1 MILGIS
7 MQKECVFDKFG
18 VISDGVYVYTYTP
31 QEKLRPDTVM
41 ADAFAVAAKGTV
53 AAVEKAVYNPGE
65 NSVRLFLGDGLFAK
79 KINVISEQ
87 LLSLDGTVV
96 NCNETG
102 YAMPYAYPGY
112 EDISITGTA
121 VYQNGIPVI
130 TLKEKINVQIR
141 VSVTNATGVLY
152 ENKELVIKDK
162 NQKIIAI
169 ENFDIGGNEMKDI
182 IVQTYNYVFDSNDID
197 IIIR

>member
-1 MILGIS
+1 MIRGIS
-7 MQKECVFDKFG
+7 IQTECVFHKFEA
-18 VISDGVYVYTYTP
+18 VSDGVYVYTYTP
-31 QEKLRPDTVM
+31 QEKLRPDTVT
-41 ADAFAVAAKGTV
+41 ANAFSVTDT
-53 AAVEKAVYNPGE
+53 AVEKAVYNPGE
-65 NSVRLFLGDGLFAK
+65 NSVRLFLGDGLFEK
-79 KINVISEQ
+79 RINVSSEH

-162 NQKIIAI
+162 NNKIIAI

-182 IVQTYNYVFDSNDID
+182 IVQTYNYVFDDNDID